1 VDRSEVVSDT
11 PARPGAEPD
20 LDALS
25 VEELTKYGAEI
36 DGIHIVSRHE
46 RFPVP
51 GSKAERRAERAV
63 AMCFLLTAVGAIAFI
78 VIYLAVPWH
87 YTTDNHRWYL
97 YTPLLGIAMA
107 LALGGIGVGA
117 VLWAKWLMPE
127 EVVVQ
132 DRHDGR
138 SEELDRRATA
148 ATLVDGLEGTGLA
161 RRSMLKRSL
170 GLGVGALGA
179 MAVIPLGG
187 LVKKP
192 RGELFST
199 PWKAGVRLVGIDGR
213 AIRPGDLEPGALET
227 VFPGVPGGTKAPD
240 APTMLIRLR
249 PDQQVTHRAGQEDY
263 GWEDYVAYSK
273 ICTHAGCPVSLYEQ
287 QTSRILC
294 PCHQSQF
301 LVTKDA
307 LPVFGP
313 AARPLPA
320 LAITVDGD
328 GYFVA
333 KGDYREPI
341 GPSFW
346 ERPS

>member
-1 VDRSEVVSDT
+1 VSDQ
-11 PARPGAEPD
+11 PARPDAEPD
-20 LDALS
+20 LDSMSL
-25 VEELTKYGAEI
+25 EEQVRYGGDV
-36 DGIHIVSRHE
+36 DGIHIVHRRE

-51 GSKAERRAERAV
+51 GGKAERRAERGV
-63 AMCFLLTAVGAIAFI
+63 AACFVLTFVATVAFI
-78 VIYLAVPWH
+78 VVYVAAPWNFSITNNS
-87 YTTDNHRWYL
+87 YFW
-97 YTPLLGIAMA
+97 YTPLLGVTMGI
-107 LALGGIGVGA
+107 ALGGVGVGA

-127 EVVVQ
+127 EETVQ
-132 DRHDGR
+132 DRHGGR
-138 SEELDRRATA
+138 SPEIDRKMTA
-148 ATLVDGLEGTGLA
+148 ATVVDGLQMTGLP
-161 RRSMLKRSL
+161 RRSLLKRSL
-170 GLGVGALGA
+170 GLSVGALGA
-179 MAVIPLGG
+179 LAIVPLGG

-192 RGELFST
+192 RAELFTT
-199 PWKAGVRLVGIDGR
+199 PWKDGVRLVTIEGR
-213 AIRPGDLEPGALET
+213 PVRPGDMEPGALQT

-249 PDQQVTHRAGQEDY
+249 PDQTVTRRPDQQDF

-301 LVTKDA
+301 LVTQDA

-313 AARPLPA
+313 AARPLPS
-320 LAITVDGD
+320 LAITVDGE

-333 KGDYREPI
+333 RGDYREPI

-346 ERPS
+346 ERP